1 MDFRT
6 RYGPWAIV
14 AGASEGTGAS
24 FARGVAA
31 RGVNVV
37 MLANGGPLV
46 EEAEA
51 IARDFSVEAIP
62 AFVDLARADAFDK
75 IVAAAGGSEVG
86 LYVSNAGTDYFGKPF
101 LDGELSGWL
110 DLIAVNTSTMV
121 QAAHHFASL
130 MRGQG
135 RGGLLMVNSGACY
148 MGGGRLAIYTACKG
162 FQLNFCQSLWTEL
175 KPHGVDV
182 LSLVLGKTDTPNY
195 HALQRKKGMPSS
207 TDIASPDDVAEQ
219 GLESLAL
226 GPVQHVGLADD
237 DPGYFTWSGAQLRER
252 VLAMDAAI
260 AEGFG
265 KG

>member
-1 MDFRT
+1 MEFKK

-14 AGASEGTGAS
+14 AGASEGTGRS
-24 FARGVAA
+24 FARGIAA
-31 RGVNVV
+31 RGVNVL
-37 MLANGGPLV
+37 MLANGGPLE

-51 IARDFSVEAIP
+51 IRKDFGVDAIAAR
-62 AFVDLARADAFDK
+62 VDLARPEAIEQ
-75 IVAAAGGSEVG
+75 IVAAAEGREVG

-101 LDGELSGWL
+101 LDNSVDGWL
-110 DLIAVNTSTMV
+110 DMIAVNTSTMIRAV
-121 QAAHHFASL
+121 HHFGGL
-130 MRGQG
+130 MRARG
-135 RGGLLMVNSGACY
+135 RGGLLLVNSGACY

-162 FQLNFCQSLWTEL
+162 FQLNFSESLWTEL
-175 KPHGVDV
+175 RPHGVDV

-207 TDIASPDDVAEQ
+207 TEIASPDDVAEQ
-219 GLESLAL
+219 GLAGLAL

-237 DPGYFTWSGAQLRER
+237 DAGMFTWSAAQLRER

-260 AEGFG
+260 AQGFG